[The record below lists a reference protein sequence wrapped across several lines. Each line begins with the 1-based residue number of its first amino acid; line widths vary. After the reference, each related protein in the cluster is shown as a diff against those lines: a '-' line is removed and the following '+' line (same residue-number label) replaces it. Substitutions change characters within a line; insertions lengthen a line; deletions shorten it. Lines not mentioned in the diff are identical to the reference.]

1 MGVELTADQFKE
13 IALRRG
19 ESVFTLAAAAGI
31 GAQRIALLRAER
43 DQIYMDSLAHQC
55 RAIDGA
61 PGGTAG
67 IVRQGAHGRGHE
79 YLACAF
85 RHRAS
90 PDGPGEDTDFV
101 ITHED
106 YHNSK
111 PDPEPYLLA
120 LERYRIRPD
129 ECVVVED
136 SERGLTA
143 AVAAGL
149 ECLIV
154 LGEWTADGDFRKAAK
169 VFSSIQCVPAEVLR
183 RISCR

>member
-1 MGVELTADQFKE
+1 
-13 IALRRG
+13 
-19 ESVFTLAAAAGI
+19 
-31 GAQRIALLRAER
+31 
-43 DQIYMDSLAHQC
+43 MDSLAHQC

-61 PGGTAG
+61 QEALQALYGK
-67 IVRQGAHGRGHE
+67 VRMGVVTSTWRAHFDIAHRQTG
-79 YLACAF
+79 LARF
-85 RHRAS
+85 L
-90 PDGPGEDTDFV
+90 DFV

-120 LERYRIRPD
+120 LERYHIRPD